1 MPGEVY
7 TFDETDSLKILRVIQ
22 KNTVVERKKGGFFDS
37 LANWFNS

>member
-22 KNTVVERKKGGFFDS
+22 KNVPIIPKKGFFDS
-37 LANWFNS
+37 LAHWFNS